1 MTEYIY
7 RNLRNLFLCLFIEFL
22 LSPANL
28 ILAQSESA
36 WKIHVI
42 DNTSFGADGTKLYD
56 ADQDGDLDII
66 CGWEQGNIA
75 RLYFNASF
83 PQRWSFVEVN
93 AAAVEDAIIADLD
106 QNGMPDII
114 TFSEG
119 DHRRITIHW
128 APARE
133 HYFDSGK
140 WISEDIPVT
149 IDITQWMFGE
159 SMDVDGKYG
168 PDLIVGGK
176 NKGAMLGWLEAPENP
191 RAIKDW
197 NLHKIAPVGWVM
209 SIEIVDI
216 NQDRQPDILIS
227 DRYGEDNG
235 VKWFENPGKE
245 SVRMNKKWQ
254 EHLIAMRGRQP
265 MFLDVRRTANDE
277 LFEIW
282 VPDAEAGI
290 YHLTQM
296 DMSGIKWK
304 EEIISFPEF
313 AGLRGKSI
321 CTGDLNQDGVNELI
335 TTYEMAENRSGVV
348 CSYFNS
354 NSRSWQHQD
363 ISGLKGVKYDFARLM
378 DMDNDGDL
386 DILTSEEN
394 NNNNKVPGLGV
405 IWYENPWIG
414 RGRN

>member
-7 RNLRNLFLCLFIEFL
+7 RIVRNLLSFLFIEFL
-22 LSPANL
+22 LSPASL

-36 WKIHVI
+36 WKIHII
-42 DNTSFGADGTKLYD
+42 DNSSFGADGTKLFD

-75 RLYFNASF
+75 RLYFNSSSR
-83 PQRWSFVEVN
+83 QTWSFVQVN
-93 AAAVEDAIIADLD
+93 APAVEDAIIADLD
-106 QNGMPDII
+106 LDGMPDII

-119 DHRRITIHW
+119 DHRRIAIHW
-128 APARE
+128 APTRE

-140 WISEDIPVT
+140 WTSEDIPAT

-176 NKGAMLGWLEAPENP
+176 NKGAMLGWLEAPANP

-197 NLHKIAPVGWVM
+197 NLHEIAPVGWVM

-216 NQDRQPDILIS
+216 NQDSQPDILIS
-227 DRYGEDNG
+227 DRYGEENG

-245 SVRMNKKWQ
+245 SVRMNKEWR

-265 MFLDVRRTANDE
+265 MFLDVQRTANDE
-277 LFEIW
+277 LFQIW

-290 YHLTQM
+290 YHLTQL
-296 DMSGIKWK
+296 DKSGINWE
-304 EEIISFPEF
+304 EEIIPFPEF

-335 TTYEMAENRSGVV
+335 TTYEIAENRSGVV

-363 ISGLKGVKYDFARLM
+363 ISGFKGIKYDFARLM

-394 NNNNKVPGLGV
+394 NNNNKIPGLGV
-405 IWYENPWIG
+405 IWYENPWVG
-414 RGRN
+414 QR